1 MITEENG
8 DVVRELRVG
17 DAKYALSTQFS
28 TTVLAI
34 RDASELDDTT
44 EIQARRQIVI
54 DNPNNF
60 EKRELSAYD
69 YLKSYLV
76 QIRER
81 YQDADDRDDL
91 IIAAENQIIYDKI
104 VQIMDVARSANLPN
118 ISIAKL
124 RL

>member
-1 MITEENG
+1 
-8 DVVRELRVG
+8 
-17 DAKYALSTQFS
+17 
-28 TTVLAI
+28 LAI
-34 RDASELDDTT
+34 RDVEDTT
-44 EIQARRQIVI
+44 EIVARRKIII
-54 DNPNNF
+54 DDLAHF
-60 EKRELSAYD
+60 EIRDVSAYD
-69 YLKSYLV
+69 YLKSLLV

-81 YQDADDRDDL
+81 YADADDRDDL